1 MQHLTGVPGGS
12 PGRRPPRPGW
22 GRRRLHWVWASK
34 VPRSPKTEPG
44 PDSGPEAPVGRPCK
58 GVISL
63 LRAAPGGHLL
73 APGVGGAL
81 PDPEKSLP
89 GPRLRQ
95 GAHRGRAAAS
105 EVPWGLR
112 ATHT

>member
-1 MQHLTGVPGGS
+1 MGPHAAPHRCPRGLARVAPAASWLGPAASSLGLGFEGAAFPQDRTWPRLRSRG
-12 PGRRPPRPGW
+12 PGRSSLQ
-22 GRRRLHWVWASK
+22 RRHLPAR
-34 VPRSPKTEPG
+34 
-44 PDSGPEAPVGRPCK
+44 
-58 GVISL
+58 
-63 LRAAPGGHLL
+63 GGHLL

-81 PDPEKSLP
+81 PDREKSLP

-95 GAHRGRAAAS
+95 GVHRGRAAAS